1 MVCLVLWSYVFDGF
15 CFVSMLDNAYKI
27 VCLFDFYGCI
37 LWDCYL
43 LSWLSSI

>member
-27 VCLFDFYGCI
+27 V
-37 LWDCYL
+37 
-43 LSWLSSI
+43 LSV